1 MAKLL
6 NLHRAARLVG
16 VTRGALQKKIQE
28 GALDACDGMITLDE
42 LHRAYPN
49 VTLEDNA
56 MLEQVA
62 QIKALAFGHRV
73 MDRTLPDKE
82 VLAARLHELSKEL
95 VEAKTLLKHARG
107 MLDSLGRLLDT
118 QLTQGGADAQFA
130 AQLKDWLHTQHM
142 QTPPTSGLVRSLL
155 IRDSFLRVMSA
166 QVKVLPSGVDFFVEG
181 NDTVLEAGLRAAIPL
196 AYGCAGGS
204 CGKCKARVVSGEIKQ
219 VRPHEYIIPPEHQ
232 MQGYAL
238 MCCCTAVS
246 DLVIEA
252 AVASAPSELP
262 QQHIGGT
269 VRAIERPT
277 EEVAVIHIKTSPSE
291 RLRFLAGQRA
301 VVTLGR
307 SLASPLSIASCP
319 CEDRH
324 LEFHVRHL
332 HGNLFSDYVFE
343 RLKPGDEVS
352 IRGPMG
358 HFVLNS
364 EGHRPIVFLAFCN
377 GFAAVKSLME
387 HAMALDQA
395 ESICLLWIAA
405 KESGL
410 YLPGLARAWADALD
424 NFSYVPILLGGDLE
438 ATASRQEQ
446 AVERILG
453 PKLLAIP
460 TLTRSDIYVAGP
472 SLVVETLKKMLRALS
487 VPEAQI
493 FVDSD

>member
-28 GALDACDGMITLDE
+28 GALDAYDGMITLDE
-42 LHRAYPN
+42 LHRAYPD

-62 QIKALAFGHRV
+62 QIKALAFGHRI
-73 MDRTLPDKE
+73 MDRALPDKE

-95 VEAKTLLKHARG
+95 VETKSLLKHARG
-107 MLDSLGRLLDT
+107 MLDSLGRQLDT
-118 QLTQGGADAQFA
+118 QLTQGGADAAFA
-130 AQLKDWLHTQHM
+130 ARLKAWLHTQHM
-142 QTPPTSGLVRSLL
+142 QTPPASDLVRSLL

-166 QVKVLPSGVDFFVEG
+166 QVKVLPSGADFFVEG

-219 VRPHEYIIPPEHQ
+219 VRSQEYTIPAEHQ

-252 AVASAPSELP
+252 EVAGAPSELP
-262 QQHIGGT
+262 QQHIGGI
-269 VRAIERPT
+269 VRAIECPT
-277 EEVAVIHIKTSPSE
+277 DEVAVIHIKTSPRE

-301 VVTLGR
+301 VVTLGS
-307 SLASPLSIASCP
+307 SLASQLSIASCP

-324 LEFHVRHL
+324 LEFHVRRL
-332 HGNLFSDYVFE
+332 QGNLFSDYVFE

-352 IRGPMG
+352 IRGPLG
-358 HFVLNS
+358 HFVLN
-364 EGHRPIVFLAFCN
+364 GNAHRPIVFLAFCN
-377 GFAAVKSLME
+377 GFAAIKSLME

-395 ESICLLWIAA
+395 ESLCLLWIAA

-438 ATASRQEQ
+438 ATASRQEN
-446 AVERILG
+446 AVERMLG
-453 PKLLAIP
+453 PRLLAIP

-472 SLVVETLKKMLRALS
+472 SLVVEASKKMLRALS

-493 FVDSD
+493 FTDSE